1 MLVSVAWILTTALCL
16 WLGAWVIER
25 GRRPDNIGPV
35 QLLVLCLVQARAA
48 GMMARDCY
56 SAVVE
61 RLERWPE
68 HQERARRET
77 V

>member
-1 MLVSVAWILTTALCL
+1 MLVSLVSLIAAALCF
-16 WLGAWVIER
+16 WLGAWIIER

-35 QLLVLCLVQARAA
+35 QLLVIWLVYARAA
-48 GMMARDCY
+48 GMMAQDCY
-56 SAVVE
+56 AAVVE
-61 RLERWPE
+61 RLQRWPE